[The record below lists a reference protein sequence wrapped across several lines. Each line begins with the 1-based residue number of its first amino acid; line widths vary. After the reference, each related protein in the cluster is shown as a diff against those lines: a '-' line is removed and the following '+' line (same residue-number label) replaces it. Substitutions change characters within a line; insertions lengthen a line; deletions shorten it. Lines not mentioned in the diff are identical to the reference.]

1 MNKIW
6 ITYYNFRTSPS
17 SLAGPPSH
25 IDCFTFLFLL
35 SPPVSHLL
43 VLFLRFPS
51 LSSLSC
57 SFLPIPACFCPFLFF
72 PTHTQLHILFNQV
85 WGWEGSN
92 AFLKSKF
99 WGFVPIEGGGG
110 SNPLLIR
117 DVQMGRW
124 ADVRVNEGTER
135 NFIWLDYIGMT
146 YLGHVR

>member
-57 SFLPIPACFCPFLFF
+57 SFLPIPACFALFCSFLPILSSTFFSTRFGVEKAQMPFWNLNFGE
-72 PTHTQLHILFNQV
+72 LYL
-85 WGWEGSN
+85 SR
-92 AFLKSKF
+92 
-99 WGFVPIEGGGG
+99 GGG